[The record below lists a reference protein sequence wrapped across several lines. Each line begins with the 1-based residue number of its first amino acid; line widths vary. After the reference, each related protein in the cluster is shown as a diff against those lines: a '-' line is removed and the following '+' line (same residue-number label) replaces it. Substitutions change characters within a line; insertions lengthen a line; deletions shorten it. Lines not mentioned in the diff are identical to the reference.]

1 METLHFD
8 RSAYTAMQTRLAG
21 SDGRGISMNE
31 YIAAGLFALAVDFSD
46 AFDRLAQRQPLDE
59 DMQEHLAGWLDMG
72 AAATEYNLTTAQIWA
87 GLCEAAARG
96 MLTVAVNVEDPEQVF
111 VQLASDPATTRNSG
125 ALGRLRTGL
134 WLLHMGRADMVDFDT
149 ASAEREKVWQL
160 AARHRESAEKR
171 AGLDA

>member
-1 METLHFD
+1 MEILHFD
-8 RSAYTAMQTRLAG
+8 RTAYTAMQARMAET
-21 SDGRGISMNE
+21 DGRGISINE
-31 YIAAGLFALAVDFSD
+31 YLAAGLFALAVDFSD
-46 AFDRLAQRQPLDE
+46 AFDRLAQREPLE
-59 DMQEHLAGWLDMG
+59 DMQDLAGWIDMG

-87 GLCEAAARG
+87 GLQECAARG
-96 MLTVAVNVEDPEQVF
+96 MMIVAVNMEDPEQVYCG
-111 VQLASDPATTRNSG
+111 LASDPTTTRNSG

-149 ASAEREKVWQL
+149 ARTEREKVWQL